1 MMAPDGNLDY
11 ALARIQAQYGRR
23 LDERAWRRV
32 EASHDLAQYLDAMR
46 ASSLAE
52 WVSSIERTRDSHAME
67 RSLRTAWR
75 RYVENVAA
83 WHPQEWQPW
92 LAWLGWLPTLS
103 LLAQLARPEPAPAWM
118 MADPVCGPIAP
129 GTLAE
134 RIAALKGTVLAVFE
148 PAFSARAPI
157 GALWRARWR
166 TLKPRSDAHTSR
178 LLDALLRDVD
188 AYAQRL
194 AATETDSSVLR
205 QQLIVRLRKLFRATQ
220 GTVVA
225 TVCYLGL
232 LAFDLERLRGGL
244 ANRAILEAL
253 AKAA

>member
-1 MMAPDGNLDY
+1 MAPDGNLQY
-11 ALARIQAQYGRR
+11 ALARVQAQYGRR
-23 LDERAWRRV
+23 LDERAWRRF
-32 EASHDLAQYLDAMR
+32 EASHDLAQYLDAAH

-52 WVSSIERTRDSHAME
+52 WVPSIDRRHDGHAIE
-67 RSLRTAWR
+67 RSLRAAWR
-75 RYVENVAA
+75 HHVEEIAA
-83 WHPQEWQPW
+83 WHPQEWQQW

-118 MADPVCGPIAP
+118 AADPICGSIAA
-129 GTLAE
+129 GTLSE
-134 RIAALKGTVLAVFE
+134 RIAALKGTALAVFE
-148 PAFSARAPI
+148 SAFSARDPI

-166 TLKPRSDAHTSR
+166 SLRPRTDAHTSQ

-188 AYAQRL
+188 TYAQRL
-194 AATETDSSVLR
+194 TETQADSSMLR
-205 QQLIVRLRKLFRATQ
+205 LQLIVRLRKLFRAAQ

-244 ANRAILEAL
+244 ANRAILDAP